1 MVYDKASTND
11 TEQLTELRIKFLLED
26 YGEIPE
32 DTLAAIKD
40 KLPAYFREH
49 LNKDMFVFVCRD
61 NGIIISCVFLYV
73 SEKPSNPSFV
83 NGKTGTVMNVY
94 TEPMYR
100 RKGIAGELIRM
111 MLSES
116 AEMQLDFVELQAT
129 EDGYSLYTSA
139 GFEDVVSK
147 YHNMKYIIE
156 K

>member
-1 MVYDKASTND
+1 MVYEKACIND
-11 TEQLTELRIKFLLED
+11 TEQLTELRSKYLLED
-26 YGEIPE
+26 YGDIPG
-32 DTLAAIKD
+32 DTLAAIKN

-49 LNKDMFVFVCRD
+49 LNKDLFVFVCRD
-61 NGIIISCVFLYV
+61 NCIIISCVFLYV

-129 EDGYSLYTSA
+129 EDGYSLYKSA

>member
-1 MVYDKASTND
+1 MIYEKACTND
-11 TEQLTELRIKFLLED
+11 IEQLTGLRLKYLLDD

-32 DTLAAIKD
+32 NTLVAIKD

-49 LNKDMFVFVCRD
+49 LNKDLFVFVCRD
-61 NGIIISCVFLYV
+61 NDIIVSCVFLYV

-94 TEPMYR
+94 TEPAYR

-111 MLSES
+111 MLSE
-116 AEMQLDFVELQAT
+116 AEKMQLDFVELQST
-129 EDGYSLYTSA
+129 DDGYRLYRSA
-139 GFEDVVSK
+139 GFKDVVSK